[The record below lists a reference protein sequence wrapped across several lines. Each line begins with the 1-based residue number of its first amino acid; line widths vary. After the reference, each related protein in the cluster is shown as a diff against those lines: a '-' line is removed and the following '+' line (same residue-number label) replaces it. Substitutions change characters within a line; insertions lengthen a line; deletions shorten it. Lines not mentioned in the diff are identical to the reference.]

1 MRNISLLNKG
11 MNMSSNQDYVETMI
25 LELSE
30 CLRELVDLQP
40 HQYDDRW
47 ETAMQNAYELLKK
60 LNA

>member
-1 MRNISLLNKG
+1 MSLKLELNR
-11 MNMSSNQDYVETMI
+11 DYVETMI

>member
-1 MRNISLLNKG
+1 
-11 MNMSSNQDYVETMI
+11 MSSNQDYVETMI

-47 ETAMQNAYELLKK
+47 ETAMQNAYELLNRKDER
-60 LNA
+60 LTPRPGADE